1 MVPRILH
8 PRRHRRYPAPARHS
22 PAPLR
27 ETHRRHGRLHQR
39 GNPSNSVRLLSG
51 LERRG
56 PSTAA
61 ELGAMIDIDRSVIS
75 RHASI
80 LEQAGPLA
88 RSPDERDRRWTAL
101 SLTEKVRKLSPR
113 CVSVCHLSSTTFST
127 KWPEDQGSTFATML
141 TAFVTTRPFTK

>member
-8 PRRHRRYPAPARHS
+8 PHRHRRYPAPARHS

-101 SLTEKVRKLSPR
+101 SLTEKKSESCR
-113 CVSVCHLSSTTFST
+113 H
-127 KWPEDQGSTFATML
+127 DA
-141 TAFVTTRPFTK
+141 